1 MRSGAHPARAF
12 PTTWARHRPEPTA
25 GSPPE
30 KWVPG
35 QPGRRTREGLTKH
48 TGIDPDAFNAFEA
61 AGWEKRAEDYD
72 RFFRSL
78 TSRMVEPLLDAASV
92 TAGSRVLD
100 IATGPG
106 YVAGEAVARGAEV
119 VGTDIAEAMIDLAR
133 RLHPDVDFLQAD
145 AHALPFEDSS
155 FDAVVGNF
163 VILHL
168 GRPEQAA
175 AEFVRVLV
183 PGGRLA
189 LTVWD
194 TPDRARFL
202 GVLVEAFAEA
212 GATPPDDVPSGPDF
226 FRYAKDEAFDALL
239 RDQGLND
246 RRVRTIEFTFSVPSA
261 GEYWDGLLAGTV
273 RMSAL
278 VLGQP
283 EETQQR
289 IREAFDRR
297 MVEFRERNG
306 FVLPASVKLASGK
319 KP

>member
-1 MRSGAHPARAF
+1 M
-12 PTTWARHRPEPTA
+12 
-25 GSPPE
+25 
-30 KWVPG
+30 
-35 QPGRRTREGLTKH
+35 KH
-48 TGIDPDAFNAFEA
+48 AGIDPDAFNAFEA

-72 RFFRSL
+72 RFFRPL

-106 YVAGEAVARGAEV
+106 YVAGEAAARGAEV
-119 VGTDIAEAMIDLAR
+119 VGVDVAEAMVALAR
-133 RLHPDVDFLQAD
+133 RLHPDVDFRQAD

-189 LTVWD
+189 LTAWD

-202 GVLVEAFAEA
+202 GVLVGAFAEA
-212 GATPPDDVPSGPDF
+212 EATPPEDVPVRAGLLPL
-226 FRYAKDEAFDALL
+226 RERRGVRRALG
-239 RDQGLND
+239 DQGLDD
-246 RRVRTIEFTFSVPSA
+246 RRVQTIEFTLSVPSA
-261 GEYWDGLLAGTV
+261 GEYWDGCSAG
-273 RMSAL
+273 RCECLRSSL
-278 VLGQP
+278 VS
-283 EETQQR
+283 
-289 IREAFDRR
+289 RR
-297 MVEFRERNG
+297 RHNGGFERRSTG
-306 FVLPASVKLASGK
+306 GWRSFGRQTGSCCPS
-319 KP
+319 P

>member
-1 MRSGAHPARAF
+1 M
-12 PTTWARHRPEPTA
+12 
-25 GSPPE
+25 
-30 KWVPG
+30 
-35 QPGRRTREGLTKH
+35 KH
-48 TGIDPDAFNAFEA
+48 AGIDSDAFNAFEA

-72 RFFRSL
+72 RFFRPL

-106 YVAGEAVARGAEV
+106 YVAGEAAARGAEV
-119 VGTDIAEAMIDLAR
+119 VGADVAEAMVDLAR
-133 RLHPDVDFLQAD
+133 RLHPDVDFRQAD
-145 AHALPFEDSS
+145 AHALRFEDAS

-189 LTVWD
+189 MTVWAA
-194 TPDRARFL
+194 PDRARFL

-212 GATPPDDVPSGPDF
+212 GATPPEDVPVGPDF
-226 FRYAKDEAFDALL
+226 FRFANDQEFDALL
-239 RDQGLND
+239 GGHGLD
-246 RRVRTIEFTFSVPSA
+246 ERRVRTIEFTFSVPSA

-297 MVEFRERNG
+297 MEEFREADG
-306 FVLPASVKLASGK
+306 FVLPVAVKLASGRK
-319 KP
+319 S